1 MPSEKGMAIAIPHM
15 YQVQLLY
22 QKIVNVCAHVGILS
36 LLNQWGVLCSVMIH
50 AVVKKIRWNHYQFLL
65 ILILHMTV
73 VVHRRDLI
81 QIMKKDKPM
90 NLPFA
95 HLPCQTITINHR
107 AMLMVNIPMPTGKSD
122 KGEKISY
129 A

>member
-1 MPSEKGMAIAIPHM
+1 
-15 YQVQLLY
+15 
-22 QKIVNVCAHVGILS
+22 
-36 LLNQWGVLCSVMIH
+36 
-50 AVVKKIRWNHYQFLL
+50 
-65 ILILHMTV
+65 MTV
-73 VVHRRDLI
+73 VVHRHDLI

-122 KGEKISY
+122 KGKKSVMLKTTAKTNCNQRTLFFMSI
-129 A
+129 